1 MMMRQVLVIRA
12 KRERRRRQEA
22 RRLQLAEARAGAL
35 QAAQSAISRLAQ
47 AWQHPPAL
55 EVALKA
61 AEAAARHPAL
71 PPGWAV
77 GAECAPRLAAASAQL
92 ARLGEL
98 AWEQVEL
105 DELRQDAE
113 GNEAAGA
120 DAGSGRQQRRGAVTD
135 DALDADPLLGALRL
149 PRRAARAQF
158 AERLRH
164 AAPPRAA
171 PPLETG
177 PHWAALVRGEVAA
190 WDAPP
195 PCARPPREVC
205 LYISEAC
212 ADLEIERRLLALDVL
227 PYLALLAQRLG
238 CAFRVEQPVQP
249 RDPSWSRAIL
259 KGAGAPKYGCTTAA
273 HAAAEAAE
281 AAAEAARYAVVAEV
295 AAAQLAECA
304 AAGGVGPWYVG
315 LVGDEL
321 RAPPMPPM
329 LDAAEFDALVVEL
342 GSHYVRHDAAV
353 RCLEAAED
361 AAAAQAMGA
370 AAQAYG
376 AAAQALA
383 ANAARAAAAWLG
395 RHYTRDDNAVP
406 PRCAL
411 APPVA
416 AGAAAGAAEG
426 AGAGVTAGAEAA
438 EAAAAAQ
445 AVGAAA
451 LALATRGALS
461 AASWQQITGY
471 ALTGELV
478 AAGWQGQERPRR
490 RVSREAV
497 GTVAAESQPAST
509 NAPLAAA
516 AAEGASAR
524 SEAPSAVPSSEQYE
538 TDNSYETYTPTSSP
552 PATGRGAAPAVGAGI
567 GVGIGAAAAA
577 ERAVAAAGGEASRL
591 LLVARAFTDAPCE
604 ADAAVLQLRA
614 TAVTALPSHALLRFE
629 PPWQAQ
635 HVHAHMH
642 CMHTA
647 CALHDMRT
655 ACTLHAHCMRTA
667 SDLHT
672 RLDCSCTPG
681 GRARAGRASGPP
693 RLPTPPSR
701 RRCHRARRRP
711 HRRRRRRAAGRAI
724 AAGRRGER

>member
-1 MMMRQVLVIRA
+1 MRHYVKLRRQMEARQRRTREAAARKMLMRQVLVIRA
-12 KRERRRRQEA
+12 KCERRRRQEA

-92 ARLGEL
+92 TRLGEL

-113 GNEAAGA
+113 GGEAAGA
-120 DAGSGRQQRRGAVTD
+120 EAGSGRQQRRGAVTD
-135 DALDADPLLGALRL
+135 AALDGDPLLGALRL

-158 AERLRH
+158 AERLRR

-177 PHWAALVRGEVAA
+177 PHWGALVRGEVAA

-212 ADLEIERRLLALDVL
+212 GDLEIERRLLALDVL
-227 PYLALLAQRLG
+227 PYLALLARRLG
-238 CAFRVEQPVQP
+238 CGFRIEQPVQP

-259 KGAGAPKYGCTTAA
+259 RGAGAPKYGCTTAA

-315 LVGDEL
+315 LVGDQL
-321 RAPPMPPM
+321 RAPPLPPM

-342 GSHYVRHDAAV
+342 GSHYVRDDNAA
-353 RCLEAAED
+353 RRLEAAE
-361 AAAAQAMGA
+361 AAVTAQAMGA
-370 AAQAYG
+370 AAQAL
-376 AAAQALA
+376 AAA
-383 ANAARAAAAWLG
+383 AARAAAAWLS
-395 RHYTRDDNAVP
+395 RNYVRDDNAVP

-416 AGAAAGAAEG
+416 TDATADAAE
-426 AGAGVTAGAEAA
+426 GVTAGAETA

-451 LALATRGALS
+451 QALATRGALP

-471 ALTGELV
+471 ALMGELV
-478 AAGWQGQERPRR
+478 AAGWKGEKERRR
-490 RVSREAV
+490 RVGREVV
-497 GTVAAESQPAST
+497 GTAAAESQLAPT
-509 NAPLAAA
+509 TAPLAAA
-516 AAEGASAR
+516 AAEGATAR
-524 SEAPSAVPSSEQYE
+524 SEAPSAVPSSSQYETENPYE
-538 TDNSYETYTPTSSP
+538 TDNSYETYTPASSA
-552 PATGRGAAPAVGAGI
+552 PATDRGASPAMGAGT
-567 GVGIGAAAAA
+567 GVGTGVAAAAA
-577 ERAVAAAGGEASRL
+577 AAGAFAAAEGGAARL

-604 ADAAVLQLRA
+604 ADDAVLQLRT
-614 TAVTALPSHALLRFE
+614 TAMTALPSHALLRFE
-629 PPWQAQ
+629 PPWQAGACTL
-635 HVHAHMH
+635 HVHSIRA
-642 CMHTA
+642 A
-647 CALHDMRT
+647 CALHAHSVCTAWKRHV
-655 ACTLHAHCMRTA
+655 ACTLHVHCMRTA
-667 SDLHT
+667 CALQVFCMHD
-672 RLDCSCTPG
+672 
-681 GRARAGRASGPP
+681 
-693 RLPTPPSR
+693 
-701 RRCHRARRRP
+701 
-711 HRRRRRRAAGRAI
+711 
-724 AAGRRGER
+724 